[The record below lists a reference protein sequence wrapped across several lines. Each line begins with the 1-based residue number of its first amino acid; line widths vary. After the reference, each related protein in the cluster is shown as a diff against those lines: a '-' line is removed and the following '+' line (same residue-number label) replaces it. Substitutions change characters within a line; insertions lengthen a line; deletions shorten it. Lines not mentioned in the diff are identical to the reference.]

1 MFVRKRTRT
10 TNHGEEEERGS
21 PTLGHGHEEKGP
33 PAAGHGGKA
42 RQPPAMGKRRKATGH
57 GEEGGG
63 ASGAAHQRW
72 WRDWQRIVGGLSGL
86 KACWDSNSE
95 FLTIQ
100 TAAL

>member
-1 MFVRKRTRT
+1 MFVWKRTRT
-10 TNHGEEEERGS
+10 TDHGEEQRGS

-33 PAAGHGGKA
+33 PAAGHGEEGKGT
-42 RQPPAMGKRRKATGH
+42 PATGH

-63 ASGAAHQRW
+63 ASGAAHQSW

-86 KACWDSNSE
+86 KSCWDSNSE